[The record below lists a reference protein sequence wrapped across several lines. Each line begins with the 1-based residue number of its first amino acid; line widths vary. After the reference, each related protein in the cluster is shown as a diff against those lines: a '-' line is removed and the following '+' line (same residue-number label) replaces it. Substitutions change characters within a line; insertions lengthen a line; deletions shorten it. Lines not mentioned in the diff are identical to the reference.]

1 MVNVSMVYLRNF
13 LLFWVLAVFED
24 FEFVGI
30 VRWLDVLDYSEHL
43 LMVERVDFGT
53 EQIVYW

>member
-1 MVNVSMVYLRNF
+1 MVNLRNF
-13 LLFWVLAVFED
+13 LLFWVLTVFED

-30 VRWLDVLDYSEHL
+30 VRWLDVLDHSEHL